1 MERTAWLD
9 SGLLDFPIAATYHN
23 NIVLHENGVDDNVTG
38 TPVAINAYIESAE
51 FDIEDGQNFG
61 FIWRMLPDVTF
72 TGSTISNPS
81 LNMTLIPMKGSG
93 SGFNTPQSLGG
104 SSSAAVTRTAT
115 VPIEQFTN
123 IVYIRVRGRQLIMK
137 AESTG
142 LGVTWQLGS
151 PRIDVRPD
159 GRR

>member
-1 MERTAWLD
+1 M
-9 SGLLDFPIAATYHN
+9 S
-23 NIVLHENGVDDNVTG
+23 
-38 TPVAINAYIESAE
+38 
-51 FDIEDGQNFG
+51 
-61 FIWRMLPDVTF
+61 
-72 TGSTISNPS
+72 
-81 LNMTLIPMKGSG
+81 LIPMKGSG
-93 SGFNTPQSLGG
+93 SGFNNPQSLGG

-137 AESTG
+137 AESTD

-151 PRIDVRPD
+151 PRIDVRMD

>member
-1 MERTAWLD
+1 
-9 SGLLDFPIAATYHN
+9 
-23 NIVLHENGVDDNVTG
+23 
-38 TPVAINAYIESAE
+38 
-51 FDIEDGQNFG
+51 
-61 FIWRMLPDVTF
+61 
-72 TGSTISNPS
+72 
-81 LNMTLIPMKGSG
+81 
-93 SGFNTPQSLGG
+93 LGG